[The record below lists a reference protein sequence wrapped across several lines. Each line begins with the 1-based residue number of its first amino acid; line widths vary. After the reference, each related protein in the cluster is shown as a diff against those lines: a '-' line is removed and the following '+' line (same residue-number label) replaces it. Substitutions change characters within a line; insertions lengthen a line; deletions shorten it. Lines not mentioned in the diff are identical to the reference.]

1 MYHDIISFMFGLGN
15 RNNDQNTQIPY
26 EVYETVQ
33 EPTYRRRRWVI
44 RLVAALVVVT
54 LLIFGISAIRN
65 ALKDDNGG
73 TPSTGQSQSGS
84 GQQGNKDVLPP
95 ESVNQSPEQNT
106 PGSGAGSDPS
116 TTPQSGTDNNST
128 VRKPE

>member
-1 MYHDIISFMFGLGN
+1 MFGFGN

-33 EPTYRRRRWVI
+33 EPTYRRRRWII

-54 LLIFGISAIRN
+54 LLIFGVSAIRN
-65 ALKDDNGG
+65 ALRDDNKGE
-73 TPSTGQSQSGS
+73 PSTSQNQPGS
-84 GQQGNKDVLPP
+84 SEQENNDILPP
-95 ESVNQSPEQNT
+95 EAISQSPQQNT
-106 PGSGAGSDPS
+106 PGSGAGSGPS
-116 TTPQSGTDNNST
+116 ATPQSNADNNST